1 MQLKKLLFALIFL
14 LGCAKGDDYPAKFAS
29 YQLLLPNLLGDGQFL
44 IIPAEGCSTC
54 LATAFEFLEAQHQDH
69 RIRFVVVARQRR
81 AATMKLSK
89 AAVSS
94 PNVIIDEKNLAGTSG
109 VASTSPMLVEVQNG
123 LVVKHTQLQ
132 PGNIQIEFAHLLRRL
147 GEDQPNP

>member
-1 MQLKKLLFALIFL
+1 MKKLVFALVFL
-14 LGCAKGDDYPAKFAS
+14 LGCAKGDDYSAKFAS
-29 YQLLLPNLLGDGQFL
+29 YQAQIPSLLGDGQFL

-54 LATAFEFLEAQHQDH
+54 LTTAFEFLEAQHQDR
-69 RIRFVVVARQRR
+69 RIRFVVAARQRR

-109 VASTSPMLVEVQNG
+109 VASTSPMLIEVQNG
-123 LVVKHTQLQ
+123 IVVKHTQLQ
-132 PGNIQIEFAHLLRRL
+132 PGNIKIEFAHLLRRL
-147 GEDQPNP
+147 GAAQPNP